1 MKKSLSWHVMW
12 EWMKSFGAV
21 KIWDERP
28 EWLILS
34 HPNHDSDRFRSTQ
47 SAVILPI
54 TQSTTC
60 SVFVWI
66 YPLVI

>member
-1 MKKSLSWHVMW
+1 
-12 EWMKSFGAV
+12 MKSFGAV

-54 TQSTTC
+54 TQSTSINDLF
-60 SVFVWI
+60 SVCLDL
-66 YPLVI
+66 PSGNLT